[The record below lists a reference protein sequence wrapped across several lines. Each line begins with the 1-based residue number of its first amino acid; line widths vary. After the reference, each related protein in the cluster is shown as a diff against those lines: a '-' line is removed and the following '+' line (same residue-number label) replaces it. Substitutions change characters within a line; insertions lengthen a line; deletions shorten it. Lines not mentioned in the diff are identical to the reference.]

1 MRFLFTVL
9 GVLFLFWKPSFSQDI
24 LYTTSGS
31 KLKAKVVEV
40 NTTDVK
46 YKDFSNIDGPTYV
59 IAKTDVV
66 LIGYANGSTDII
78 NPNAASLLPKTTKT
92 PEPLPVTVTEPKRKI
107 PEKPKMNIYYLNQ
120 NLLSI
125 NAMALANGD
134 VTLLYDREFA
144 NQRLG
149 LTVLG
154 GYNFNS
160 RMGGLNAAIADSRN
174 GAKKNYDAGL
184 GLNYMPKT
192 TKRVQYF
199 VGILGKYMSYTYR
212 NVVDTTNNQI
222 RSENAK
228 GYQIAL
234 MITNGWTYRISPNF
248 NFKLFGAFGIP
259 VNYPELNYY
268 STSSQSKRVINPY
281 RSLPKVYIGY
291 CFGYRF

>member
-9 GVLFLFWKPSFSQDI
+9 LSLFLFWKPSFSQDI
-24 LYTTSGS
+24 LYTTAGN
-31 KLKAKVVEV
+31 KLKTKVVEV

-46 YKDFSNIDGPTYV
+46 YKDFSNLEGPTYV
-59 IAKTDVV
+59 ISKTDVV
-66 LIGYANGSTDII
+66 LISYANGSTDII
-78 NPNAASLLPKTTKT
+78 NPDAAALLPKK
-92 PEPLPVTVTEPKRKI
+92 PEPAPAVVVEPKRKT
-107 PEKPKMNIYYLNQ
+107 PEKPKMNLYYLNH

-125 NAMALANGD
+125 NALALANGD
-134 VTLLYDREFA
+134 VTLMYDREFA

-149 LTVLG
+149 VTVLG

-160 RMGGLNAAIADSRN
+160 RMGGLNAAIADSRD

-184 GLNYMPKT
+184 GFNFMPKT

-199 VGILGKYMSYTYR
+199 IGIMGKYMSYSYK
-212 NVVDTTNNQI
+212 NVIDTTNNQLKY
-222 RSENAK
+222 ENAK
-228 GYQIAL
+228 GYQLAL
-234 MITNGWTYRISPNF
+234 MFTNGWTYRISPNF

-268 STSSQSKRVINPY
+268 SSSGTRQVVNPY